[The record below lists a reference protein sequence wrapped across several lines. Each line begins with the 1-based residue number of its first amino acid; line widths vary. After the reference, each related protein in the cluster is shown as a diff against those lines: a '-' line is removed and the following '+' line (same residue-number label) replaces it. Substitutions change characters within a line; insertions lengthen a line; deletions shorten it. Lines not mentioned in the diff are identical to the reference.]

1 MSYLY
6 IYVIYDMYTYIS
18 DAYYKYIYIYNYVY
32 FNTMYIVNQ
41 RKFSQK
47 TSELRTLV
55 MVSIQTYTIVST
67 TSSCQPPIIK

>member
-1 MSYLY
+1 M
-6 IYVIYDMYTYIS
+6 IYDMYTYIS

-32 FNTMYIVNQ
+32 FKTMYIVNQ